1 MKKYRILV
9 SDAVDQEGLQNLMK
23 IDEFDVVDGSKWDR
37 EKLLQEIKD
46 FHGLVVRSSTQVDQ
60 ALLERASAMRVVCRA
75 GTGVDNIDVTYAKQK
90 NIVVMNTPGTNAQ
103 AAAELTLGL
112 MLTMVR
118 DIPNAISSLKN
129 GQWDRKKWVGSELH
143 QKTLGII
150 GLGNIGQRV
159 GMMAHAFG
167 MKVVCFDPYQKQLH
181 ATPFSMEM
189 VDVDV
194 LWMRSDFITLHATL
208 TDQTRNLICEK
219 TIQKMKK
226 GVYIINCARAE
237 LLNTKDVLQGL
248 ESGQVAGLALDVLDQ
263 EPPPENHPFLHH
275 PHVWVTPHIGAS
287 TKEAQSNVMG
297 QTLFQLQSFF
307 LSNDVL
313 HAL

>member
-37 EKLLQEIKD
+37 EKLLQEIKG

-60 ALLERASAMRVVCRA
+60 ALLEQASAMRVVCRA

-167 MKVVCFDPYQKQLH
+167 MKVVCFDPYQKQTH

-307 LSNDVL
+307 LSNNVL